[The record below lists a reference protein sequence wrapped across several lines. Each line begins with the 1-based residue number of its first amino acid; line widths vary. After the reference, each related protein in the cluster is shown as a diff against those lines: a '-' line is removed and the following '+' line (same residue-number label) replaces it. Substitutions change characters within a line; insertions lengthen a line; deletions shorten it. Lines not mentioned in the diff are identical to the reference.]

1 MIPDTQLASLFASL
15 GHPSRVALL
24 RHLLPL
30 GPMGAGFGALGQAL
44 DIPPSTL
51 THHLREMEAA
61 GVIRRRVEG
70 RRTLI
75 FLELGHLA
83 QALSAMTALC
93 CSQMPVPK
101 REKP

>member
-1 MIPDTQLASLFASL
+1 MITDTQLASLFACL

-30 GPMGAGFGALGQAL
+30 GPLGTGFGALGQAL

-61 GVIRRRVEG
+61 GVIQRRSEG
-70 RRTLI
+70 RRTTICLD
-75 FLELGHLA
+75 LGRLT
-83 QALSAMTALC
+83 QALGAMTALC
-93 CSQMPVPK
+93 CPQLPVMKKENP
-101 REKP
+101 